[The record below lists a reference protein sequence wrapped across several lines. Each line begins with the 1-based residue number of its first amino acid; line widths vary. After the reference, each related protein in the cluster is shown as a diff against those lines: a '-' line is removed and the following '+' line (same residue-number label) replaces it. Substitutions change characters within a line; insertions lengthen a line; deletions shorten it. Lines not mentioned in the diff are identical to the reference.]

1 MESPA
6 LNSFRLAR
14 YRFDVE
20 AIEPL
25 RLPPY
30 KGSTLRGGFGYAFK
44 KMVCGQGD
52 WRACTPCKRG
62 NECPYGYI
70 FETSVP
76 KDSAVLSNLQ
86 DVPIPFVIEPPA
98 DRRTTFNAGD
108 RLTFDVLLVGRAINY
123 LPYFLLA
130 FQELGRM
137 GIGQT
142 PGRYVLQRIMAVHP
156 WKDTQEIVYDGVDVH
171 VGGRDLSVSYVDIAA
186 CAADLPADCLTLR
199 FLTPTR
205 IKYNDRFTEKPDF
218 HVIVRALLRRISS
231 LSYFHCGQLWDAD
244 FRGLIAAAQGVQ
256 TARTAVEWVDWER
269 YSTRQQQRMNL
280 GGFVGE
286 ATYEGDLTPFQ
297 PLLALGELIHVGKA
311 TVFGNG
317 HYRIADF

>member
-1 MESPA
+1 M
-6 LNSFRLAR
+6 LGSFRLAR
-14 YRFDVE
+14 YRFDLE
-20 AIEPL
+20 AVEPL
-25 RLPPY
+25 QLPPY

-44 KMVCGQGD
+44 KMVCGQGREA

-62 NECPYGYI
+62 NDCPYGYI

-108 RLTFDVLLVGRAINY
+108 RLAFEVVLVGKAINY

-137 GIGQT
+137 GIGKSQ
-142 PGRYVLQRIMAVHP
+142 GRYVLQRIMAVHP
-156 WKDTQEIVYDGVDVH
+156 WESTQEIVYDGVDVR
-171 VGGRDLSVSYVDIAA
+171 VGGRDLSVSYAAIADRA
-186 CAADLPADCLTLR
+186 LALPAEHLALH

-205 IKYNDRFTEKPDF
+205 IKHADRFTTQPDF
-218 HVIVRALLRRISS
+218 HVLVRALLRRISS
-231 LSYFHCGQLWDAD
+231 LSYFHCGELFDAD
-244 FRGLIAAAQGVQ
+244 FRGLIEAAQAVR
-256 TARTAVEWVDWER
+256 TAHQAVEWVDWDR
-269 YSTRQQQRMNL
+269 YSTRQQKRMNL

-286 ATYEGDLTPFQ
+286 SAYEGDLIPFQ
-297 PLLALGELIHVGKA
+297 PLLALGELTHVGKA
-311 TVFGNG
+311 TVFGHG
-317 HYRIADF
+317 QYRIADF